1 VKKRSSFA
9 IFKSSIF
16 ALFLRDM
23 YDSVGIKKIG
33 YFWLFFDILFVVLIF
48 VALRGYIRGIDI
60 PGLDFIVFLTINLMA
75 FYFFKSTVKLITN
88 SLSTSKNLFDYK
100 QVKPIDVIFAKF
112 LFNFFIRI
120 LATFV
125 LIFVGYYF
133 EFDMQVNDF
142 NLVLLSVVWL
152 GIFSLG
158 IGILSAVLATFFD
171 FYKKMYGYMMLPLLF
186 TSAVFYT
193 VGSLPPKLRE
203 IILYNPIVHF
213 MEMLHG
219 SYFYVLDTYYV
230 DYMYMTYWTIIPF
243 FIGLF
248 LYTKSEK
255 NIIAS

>member
-1 VKKRSSFA
+1 MKSRTSFA
-9 IFKSSIF
+9 IFKSSVF
-16 ALFLRDM
+16 ALFLREM

-33 YFWLFFDILFVVLIF
+33 YFWLFFDILFTVLIF
-48 VALRGYIRGIDI
+48 VGLRGYLKGVNI

-75 FYFFKSTVKLITN
+75 FYFFKTTVKLLTN
-88 SLSTSKNLFDYK
+88 SLSASKNLFDYK
-100 QVKPIDVIFAKF
+100 QIKPIDVIFSKF

-125 LIFVGYYF
+125 LMFIGYYF
-133 EFDMQVNDF
+133 EFDMEVKNF
-142 NLVLLSVVWL
+142 NLVLLSVIWL
-152 GIFSLG
+152 SIFSLG

-171 FYKKMYGYMMLPLLF
+171 FYKKMYGYMMLPLMF

-193 VGSLPPKLRE
+193 VESLPTMLRE
-203 IILYNPIVHF
+203 LIVYNPLVHF

-219 SYFYVLDTYYV
+219 SYFYVLDTRYV